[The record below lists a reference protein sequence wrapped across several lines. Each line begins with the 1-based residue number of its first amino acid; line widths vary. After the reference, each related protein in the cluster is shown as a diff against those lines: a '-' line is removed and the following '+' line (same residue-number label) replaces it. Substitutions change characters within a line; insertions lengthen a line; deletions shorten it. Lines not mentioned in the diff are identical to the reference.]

1 MQDNSDKIKRNIILN
16 KVYSS
21 NLISVNGR
29 IVTLKT
35 TAMKTIQM
43 EILMLKI
50 ENNSKIIGGSRKNA

>member
-1 MQDNSDKIKRNIILN
+1 VQDNSDKIKRNIILN